1 MIGVFAKI
9 FGAVMGFFYSF
20 YKRRKTENKIAFISR
35 QSETPS
41 TDFRYLI
48 NEIKTNYPQYQVVV
62 LCKMIPSSFGGK
74 IKYVGEMFRQMKA
87 LATSKVVVL
96 DGYCILA
103 SMLKHKKDLKII
115 QIWHALGA
123 FKKFGKSVL
132 DKEGGKSSKTAF
144 AFKMHNNYSYI
155 AASGDECVPFFAQAF
170 GQPVSKFIP
179 IGIPRM
185 DYLTDPQENERVRGN
200 VLRKYPQLANGRK
213 NILYAPTFR
222 DTQQDKDALANA
234 TEELVNKVNYSDF
247 NLIVKHHVVDS
258 NKEQIYTDSRM
269 NKAEGENFT
278 AMDFMCVADYV
289 VTDYSS
295 VIYEA
300 LLKDLP
306 IYIYCFDSDKYIDE
320 RGFYIDFWTDI
331 PALYSKNAKGICD
344 FIASGMR
351 ANSEKEENFKKAY
364 VNKRFSSITAEYGKL
379 IDELARGVYDG
390 RYNYGILKDDAPSE
404 DDEKPETAQETAEN
418 ESDNETSN
426 SSSDTVIAEDI
437 QTDDIKEDT
446 ENEQN

>member
-132 DKEGGKSSKTAF
+132 DKEGGKSSKTAS

-344 FIASGMR
+344 FIASGMH

-404 DDEKPETAQETAEN
+404 DDEKPETAQEAAEN

-426 SSSDTVIAEDI
+426 SSSDAVIAEDI

>member
-20 YKRRKTENKIAFISR
+20 YKRRKTEDKIAFISR

-48 NEIKTNYPQYQVVV
+48 NEIKTNYPQYKVTV

-74 IKYVGEMFRQMKA
+74 IKYLGEMFRQMKA
-87 LATSKVVVL
+87 FATSKVVVL
-96 DGYCILA
+96 DGYCVLA
-103 SMLKHKKDLKII
+103 SMLRHKKDLKII

-123 FKKFGKSVL
+123 FKKFGRSVL
-132 DKEGGKSSKTAF
+132 DKEGGKSSKTAK
-144 AFKMHNNYSYI
+144 AFKMHKNYSLI
-155 AASGDECVPFFAQAF
+155 AASGDACVPFFSEAF
-170 GQPVSKFIP
+170 GQPESRFIP

-185 DYLTDPQENERVRGN
+185 DYLTDKEENARVRGN
-200 VLRKYPQLANGRK
+200 ILLKYPQLDNGRK

-222 DTQQDKDALANA
+222 DTDEDRAALAAA
-234 TEELVNKVNYSDF
+234 TKELVNKANYSDF

-258 NKEQIYTDSRM
+258 NKEQVYTDSRM
-269 NKAEGENFT
+269 NMAEGENFT

-351 ANSEKEENFKKAY
+351 ANREKEEKFKKAY
-364 VNKRFSSITAEYGKL
+364 VNKRFDSITAEYGKL

-390 RYNYGILKDDAPSE
+390 RYNYGVISDDVQPQEEQESAA
-404 DDEKPETAQETAEN
+404 DDHNTQESPDDPAVNTETAVNEEET
-418 ESDNETSN
+418 
-426 SSSDTVIAEDI
+426 
-437 QTDDIKEDT
+437 
-446 ENEQN
+446 

>member
-62 LCKMIPSSFGGK
+62 LCEMIPSSFGGK

-132 DKEGGKSSKTAF
+132 DKEGGKSSKTAS

-344 FIASGMR
+344 FIASGMH

-404 DDEKPETAQETAEN
+404 DDEKPETAQEAAEN

-426 SSSDTVIAEDI
+426 SSSDAVIAEDI

-446 ENEQN
+446 KNEQN

>member
-20 YKRRKTENKIAFISR
+20 YKRRKTESKITFISR

-132 DKEGGKSSKTAF
+132 DKEGGKSSKTAS

-404 DDEKPETAQETAEN
+404 DDEKSETAQEAAEN

-426 SSSDTVIAEDI
+426 SSSDAVIAEDI